1 MEIHKHFDM
10 LLHKYNLAP
19 FYRKFIISSLANVFV
34 RDGFF
39 WSLLY
44 LCDAVKVNKELMKPI
59 TIVLLS
65 LIGLNIPVERFY
77 ANSRAELIKQVS
89 IANNKFFT
97 DKIINIDK
105 TKVLD
110 VDLIKYLNH
119 LTHLNENFIEYI
131 DNIKIKNDI
140 PFRIMTLI
148 IIAVRKDMSILI
160 GLFSLFFML
169 ITILNEIKMTKE
181 IGLTDKYF
189 KYEDMIVKY
198 LTNSKSL
205 IINNEFNKDYLYS
218 KFDEYSGTTKKIME
232 LNNNLESTVN
242 VTLFGYIITVIMS
255 KLDTIDPLDFFSY
268 FLIIYDIEFIADKI
282 NQFYKNKVNYN
293 KMKERLNYLYGF
305 EQNNNNSK
313 SSDFDGIEI
322 SYIFNKLPK
331 IEIKKPI
338 SIENNDHILVSGESG
353 SGKTTLLYILK
364 GIVKAEKIAIEPN
377 INDITSKAF
386 LTLPNHKNLFDGY
399 SWDIITNFEKEPDTN
414 LINQAIEK
422 SKTSV
427 KKENYWIDIEK
438 LSNGERIRLLLARII
453 YIAKK
458 KDYKIL
464 LFDEID
470 ESLNEKLAVEVC
482 KNLLEIFNDK
492 IILYITHHEKVKS
505 LFNKR
510 LSFKKGQL
518 TEQF

>member
-1 MEIHKHFDM
+1 MEIHEHFDM
-10 LLHKYNLAP
+10 LLHKYDLIP
-19 FYRKFIISSLANVFV
+19 VYRRFMISSLATIFI
-34 RDGFF
+34 REGFF

-44 LCDAVKVNKELMKPI
+44 LCDAVKVNKEWMKPI
-59 TIVLLS
+59 TIILLS
-65 LIGLNIPVERFY
+65 LLGLHTPIERFY
-77 ANSRAELIKQVS
+77 TNSKAELIKQIS
-89 IANNKFFT
+89 IANDKFFT
-97 DKIINIDK
+97 EKIINIDK
-105 TKVLD
+105 TKALD
-110 VDLIKYLNH
+110 VDLIKYLNN
-119 LTHLNENFIEYI
+119 LTHLNENFVEYI
-131 DNIKIKNDI
+131 NNIKIKNDI

-148 IIAVRKDMSILI
+148 IIAIRKDMSILI

-169 ITILNEIKMTKE
+169 VTILNEIKMDKE
-181 IGLTDKYF
+181 IGLTNKYF

-218 KFDEYSGTTKKIME
+218 KFETFNGIAKQVME
-232 LNNNLESTVN
+232 LNNNLDSTIN
-242 VTLFGYIITVIMS
+242 VVLFGYILTVITS
-255 KLDTIDPLDFFSY
+255 KINTIDPLDFFSY

-282 NQFYKNKVNYN
+282 NEFYKNKVNYN
-293 KMKERLNYLYGF
+293 KMKERLSYLYGF
-305 EQNNNNSK
+305 KQANELKADNN
-313 SSDFDGIEI
+313 FDGIEI
-322 SYIFNKLPK
+322 TSISNNLPK

-338 SIENNDHILVSGESG
+338 VIGDTDHILVSGESG

-364 GIVKAEKIAIEPN
+364 GLVKPDKMIIEPN
-377 INDITSKAF
+377 INDISSKAF

-399 SWDIITNFEKEPDTN
+399 SWDIITNFEKNPDID

-422 SKTSV
+422 SKTSI

-453 YIAKK
+453 YIAKR

-470 ESLNEKLAVEVC
+470 ESLNEKLAWEVC
-482 KNLLEIFNDK
+482 NNLMEIFNDRV
-492 IILYITHHEKVKS
+492 IMYITHHEKVKT
-505 LFNKR
+505 LFDKR
-510 LSFKKGQL
+510 LSFKKGVL

>member
-1 MEIHKHFDM
+1 MEIHEHFDM
-10 LLHKYNLAP
+10 LLHKYNLVSY
-19 FYRKFIISSLANVFV
+19 YRKFIVSSLATVFV

-59 TIVLLS
+59 TIILLS
-65 LIGLNIPVERFY
+65 LIGLHIPVERY
-77 ANSRAELIKQVS
+77 YTHSKAELIKQIS
-89 IANNKFFT
+89 IANDKFFT
-97 DKIINIDK
+97 EKIINIDK
-105 TKVLD
+105 TKALD
-110 VDLIKYLNH
+110 IDLIKYLNN
-119 LTHLNENFIEYI
+119 LTHLNENFVEYI
-131 DNIKIKNDI
+131 NNIKIKNDI

-148 IIAVRKDMSILI
+148 IIAIRKDMSILI

-169 ITILNEIKMTKE
+169 VTILNEFKMGKE
-181 IGLTDKYF
+181 IGLTNKYF

-198 LTNSKSL
+198 FTNSKSL

-218 KFDEYSGTTKKIME
+218 KYESYNGIAKNVME
-232 LNNNLESTVN
+232 INNNLDSTVN
-242 VTLFGYIITVIMS
+242 VMLFGYIITVILS
-255 KLDTIDPLDFFSY
+255 KINTIDPLDFFSY

-282 NQFYKNKVNYN
+282 NEFYKNKVNYN
-293 KMKERLNYLYGF
+293 KMKERLSYLYGF
-305 EQNNNNSK
+305 KQHNIKNESNN
-313 SSDFDGIEI
+313 FDTIEI
-322 SYIFNKLPK
+322 SSISNEKPK
-331 IEIKKPI
+331 IEIKKPVI
-338 SIENNDHILVSGESG
+338 IGDTDHILVSGESG

-364 GIVKAEKIAIEPN
+364 GLVKPDKMTIEPS
-377 INDITSKAF
+377 INEISSTVF
-386 LTLPNHKNLFDGY
+386 LTLPNHKNLFDGN
-399 SWDIITNFEKEPDTN
+399 SWDIITNFEKEPDID

-422 SKTSV
+422 SKTSI

-458 KDYKIL
+458 KNYKVL

-470 ESLNEKLAVEVC
+470 ESLNEKLAWEVC
-482 KNLLEIFNDK
+482 NNLMEIFNDR

-510 LSFKKGQL
+510 LLFKKGIL
-518 TEQF
+518 TEQY